1 LARRRVAWRR
11 LGVAR
16 TGCRSRSRPWARQ
29 CGCVGIRL
37 GLGTRLGCSGLEL
50 CFLWRLHEMAS
61 SLDRLG
67 MARRPRERLLVRPG
81 ETGGEASALTALL
94 VAGMLWHPM
103 RDR

>member
-1 LARRRVAWRR
+1 
-11 LGVAR
+11 
-16 TGCRSRSRPWARQ
+16 
-29 CGCVGIRL
+29 
-37 GLGTRLGCSGLEL
+37 
-50 CFLWRLHEMAS
+50 MAS